1 MKLQLTIRSRRIE
14 MKSVYRLLMS
24 GVLLV
29 LMPTAQAELAVEPP
43 PVHKQKQD
51 IPDSTKNGNYLE
63 PQDQDTSGTESSREG
78 ATSGNA
84 KEKSKRFEKD
94 PEHGGTEVKQKRK

>member
-1 MKLQLTIRSRRIE
+1 MKGF
-14 MKSVYRLLMS
+14 YRLLIS
-24 GVLLV
+24 GMLLV
-29 LMPTAQAELAVEPP
+29 LMPSAQAGPAVEAP
-43 PVHKQKQD
+43 PVHQQKQD
-51 IPDSTKNGNYLE
+51 VPDSTKNGNYLE
-63 PQDQDTSGTESSREG
+63 PQDMNTSGPESSRDG